1 MKDRFESSNVSK
13 FGMVSWFGCWLLLG
27 ASVVLGQESLG
38 PDFNREIRPILAKH
52 CFTCHGPDEETRAAE
67 LRLDQETDAKRDLGG
82 YRAIVSGDSGASELI
97 ARVEHSDPDM
107 RMPPGE
113 KAVPLNATEVAL
125 LKQWIDAGATYADHW
140 AFLPPQRPTI
150 PQAPSDL
157 WSADAVDALALQG
170 MRGRQLL
177 PNPEAD
183 RLTLVRRL
191 YLDLI
196 GVPPTPEQ
204 ADQFVSDTSPLAYTR
219 LVDTLLADP
228 GYGQRFARPWLDM
241 ARYAD
246 TNGYEKDRPRSIW
259 PYRDWVISALN
270 ADKPFDA
277 FSIEQIA
284 GDMLP
289 GATLE
294 QRIATGFQRNTM
306 LNEEGG
312 IDPLEFRFLAMVDRV
327 NTLGTVWMG
336 LSVGCAQ
343 CHTHKYD
350 PITHE
355 DYYALM
361 ALIDNADEPDLAILD
376 AENQRARAIQQTRL
390 EQLQQQLI
398 QDDVLFSDWLVALR
412 TSAPSWNVAKPVE
425 LQSTLPKLRLLADGS
440 IYADGDATKRD
451 EYRITYET
459 EQPISAIQLE
469 VLPDDRL
476 PGGGP
481 GRSYYEGRKGDF
493 FLSELQLSVNGTP
506 VKLQDAS
513 HSHGSLSVGSGT
525 TVAANVIDGD
535 GSTGWSTS
543 ERPGESHR
551 WVANLSQP
559 IQGKAKLEVYL
570 LFERH
575 FAASL
580 GRFKISFVNHPQS
593 VQAGPVPQDLVQ
605 AWQSQSDSHSP
616 ELRNALA
623 RYYLESSPRDSDTY
637 RQWLE
642 ALRTKVDVPTTMVM
656 REREPDNPRHTH
668 LRHRGEYLQ
677 PRQAISGIIPEFFRQ
692 SVGSEQTDPS
702 RGDLPSNRLQLARW
716 LVSKENPLVSRVA
729 VNRAWQEFFGQGLVR
744 TSGDYGTQSAPPIY
758 PDIID
763 TLAVDFQEQ
772 GWSLKK
778 LHRRLVHTA
787 LYRQSAN
794 VDQGKFMVDP
804 ENHWLAR
811 GPRFR
816 MPAEMIRDSLLA
828 ASGLLVEKSGGPS
841 VYPLQ
846 DPTVTAIGYGA
857 PAWNVSPGE
866 DAYRR
871 SLYTYTKRTTPFAAY
886 LVFDGPTGENC
897 IDRRDRSNTPLQ
909 ALTLLNDPMY
919 VEMAKALATD
929 VLRQEK
935 ETATIINTMFRR
947 LLTRQPEEAERAA
960 IEAFLLKQESR
971 ARAGE
976 IDADAVTRWTW
987 VARSLMNLDETITK
1001 E

>member
-1 MKDRFESSNVSK
+1 MKDRFGCSNV
-13 FGMVSWFGCWLLLG
+13 GAAGTLSWLGFWLLLG
-27 ASVVLGQESLG
+27 ASTAMGQASSG

-52 CFTCHGPDEETRAAE
+52 CFTCHGPDEETRAAD
-67 LRLDQETDAKRDLGG
+67 LRLDHETDAKRDLGG
-82 YRAIVSGDSGASELI
+82 YRAIASGDSAASELI

-113 KAVPLNATEVAL
+113 KAVPLNATEIAL

-140 AFLPPQRPTI
+140 AFLPPQRPAI
-150 PQAPSDL
+150 PQTQSDL
-157 WSADAVDALALQG
+157 WSRDAVDALAHRG
-170 MRGRQLL
+170 MSSRQLS

-196 GVPPTPEQ
+196 GIPPTPEQ
-204 ADQFVSDTSPLAYTR
+204 ADKFVNDPSPLAYTR

-270 ADKPFDA
+270 ADKPFDT

-289 GATLE
+289 EATLE
-294 QRIATGFQRNTM
+294 QKIATGFQRNTM

-327 NTLGTVWMG
+327 NTLGTVWLG

-376 AENQRARAIQQTRL
+376 AEHQRAQEVQQTRL
-390 EQLQQQLI
+390 EQLQQKLI
-398 QDDVLFSDWLVALR
+398 QDDVLFSDWLDALR
-412 TSAPSWNVAKPVE
+412 TDSPSWDVAKPVE
-425 LQSTLPKLRLLADGS
+425 MQSTLPKLRLLSDGS

-451 EYRITYET
+451 EYRITYEVD
-459 EQPISAIQLE
+459 QPVTAIQLE
-469 VLPDDRL
+469 ALADERL

-493 FLSELQLSVNGTP
+493 FLSELQLLVNGVP
-506 VKLQDAS
+506 IKLQDAS

-525 TVAANVIDGD
+525 TAAANVIDGD

-580 GRFKISFVNHPQS
+580 GRFKISFANHPQP
-593 VQAGPVPQDLVQ
+593 VQAGSVPQELVQ
-605 AWQSQSDSHSP
+605 AWQTQTDTNSP
-616 ELRNALA
+616 ELLNALA
-623 RYYLESSPRDSDTY
+623 TYYLESSPKDSDNY

-642 ALRTKVDVPTTMVM
+642 ALRSKVDAPTTMVM
-656 REREPDNPRHTH
+656 REREPDNPRITQ

-677 PRQAISGIIPEFFRQ
+677 PRQAIGGTIPEFFRQ
-692 SVGSEQTDPS
+692 ASGAQQTEAS
-702 RGDLPSNRLQLARW
+702 HADLPSNRLQLAKW
-716 LVSKENPLVSRVA
+716 LVSEGNPLVSRVA

-772 GWSLKK
+772 GWSLKR

-787 LYRQSAN
+787 IYRQSAV
-794 VDQGKFMVDP
+794 VDQTKYMVDP

-816 MPAEMIRDSLLA
+816 LTAEAIRDSLLA
-828 ASGLLVEKSGGPS
+828 ASGLLVEKLGGPS
-841 VYPLQ
+841 VYPPQ
-846 DPTVTAIGYGA
+846 DPTVTAIGYGS

-919 VEMAKALATD
+919 VEMAKALATY
-929 VLRQEK
+929 VLQK
-935 ETATIINTMFRR
+935 KKHTAAIINTMFRR
-947 LLTRQPEEAERAA
+947 LLSRQPQEAERVA
-960 IEAFLLKQESR
+960 IEAFVLKQESR

-976 IDADAVTRWTW
+976 IDADAVTRWAW